1 MAAARV
7 LLSVPVIVNAAM
19 PSNGLLLLEKRSVL
33 SAYSVLELANPLH
46 RHRTRPNTPQT
57 NMQLYQ

>member
-1 MAAARV
+1 VAAARV

-19 PSNGLLLLEKRSVL
+19 PSNGLLLEKRSVL

-46 RHRTRPNTPQT
+46 QHRTRPNTPQT
-57 NMQLYQ
+57 NMQLYP